1 MRKTTAAMLI
11 SIVIIL
17 SSVVYIAFDQQ
28 RKNSSV
34 DNASIAFVAPVIRQV
49 MTVDMAQTNLF
60 TPELVSSGQLPIL
73 AIHRGTDP
81 NDYSKDMLGF
91 LDSIGRLT
99 SLDLTNDDRIDMND
113 PIFSQL
119 ELVYLHNA
127 TIARVVPLADAGV
140 RQIFLDRS
148 HMIPEALYPNGPKGY
163 WRVKNSV
170 ILADGT
176 KRSMRVVPMN
186 ASDLPNLVF
195 NKRVLEGGD

>member
-1 MRKTTAAMLI
+1 MQKTTAVMLI
-11 SIVIIL
+11 SVVIVL
-17 SSVVYIAFDQQ
+17 SSVIYIALDQQ
-28 RKNSSV
+28 KKN
-34 DNASIAFVAPVIRQV
+34 NATDRASMAFVAPVIRQV
-49 MTVDMAQTNLF
+49 MTVDMARTNLF

-73 AIHRGTDP
+73 AIHRGPDP
-81 NDYSKDMLGF
+81 SDYSQDMLGF
-91 LDSIGRLT
+91 LDSMGRLT

-119 ELVYLHNA
+119 ELVYLHGNK
-127 TIARVVPLADAGV
+127 IVRVVPLADAGV

-148 HMIPEALYPNGPKGY
+148 HMTPEELYPNGPRGY
-163 WRVKNSV
+163 WRVENSV

-195 NKRVLEGGD
+195 NKRVFSVRD